1 MRLSGKTA
9 LVTGAGRGIGRE
21 IALAYAREG
30 SRVAL
35 VARSADEL
43 SAVASEIEALGPQAL
58 ALPGDVTDQ
67 AFATDAIQQTQVE
80 LGPVD
85 ILVNNAGVFLERP
98 VLETP
103 LEEFDRVMDV
113 NFRAPLRW
121 MREAAR
127 GMIDRGQGL
136 LLSIS
141 SQAGRRPY
149 PGQGAYC
156 ASKHALMGLVRVLAW
171 ELREH
176 GVRVSAIS
184 PGGVDTD
191 LLAGAHEYADKSAYM
206 QPEDIAE
213 AAIYLA
219 TLPPRA
225 AVDEI
230 VIRRFAADPLP

>member
-1 MRLSGKTA
+1 
-9 LVTGAGRGIGRE
+9 
-21 IALAYAREG
+21 
-30 SRVAL
+30 
-35 VARSADEL
+35 
-43 SAVASEIEALGPQAL
+43 
-58 ALPGDVTDQ
+58 
-67 AFATDAIQQTQVE
+67 
-80 LGPVD
+80 VD